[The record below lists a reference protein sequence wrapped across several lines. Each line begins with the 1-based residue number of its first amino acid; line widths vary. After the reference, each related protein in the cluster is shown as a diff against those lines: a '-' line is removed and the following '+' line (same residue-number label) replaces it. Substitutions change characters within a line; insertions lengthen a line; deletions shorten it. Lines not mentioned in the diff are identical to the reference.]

1 MIIQVRIQDDDGK
14 VFREEFEVD
23 GMIDFDLIEPTLHNR
38 ILTVREFIDMNSD
51 PSKKILIKTKKNG
64 KFRCE
69 TWTPVRNLVWDKRND
84 WKGDL
89 SWEDEYGEPSLDN
102 LFEDELLEDIKEEGG
117 RYTTTVYLVE

>member
-23 GMIDFDLIEPTLHNR
+23 GMIDFDLIEPTLQNR
-38 ILTVREFIDMNSD
+38 ILTVREFINMNSD
-51 PSKKILIKTKKNG
+51 TSKKILIKIKKNG

-69 TWTPVRNLVWDKRND
+69 TWTPVRNLLWVKRNE

-89 SWEDEYGEPSLDN
+89 SWEDEHGEPNLED

-117 RYTTTVYLVE
+117 RYTTTVYLVG